1 MEKIVYT
8 RKENPETLQFI
19 DVIVAEKEDI
29 KKRVDELKDKFNELK
44 AEKKANSKKLW
55 DYFEENTDIDPELNL
70 NMEIINPDT
79 IVIGLAEESGFSE
92 ILKDLLKDMPDSI
105 KSALDKTDCHDD
117 DCPVHGK
124 RDNGPSDN

>member
-124 RDNGPSDN
+124 RFEIPGT